1 MDQRETELNTSSFS
15 NTTRS
20 VFYCPEDPQLPW
32 DLHDT
37 TSPWIFAAVASI
49 ISPTAVLLNVL
60 VIIAVKQRKELHSA
74 SNILLS
80 SMAVTDLLVGSICV
94 PLSAVVGLLVPYQ
107 ILTDHYIC
115 KLDFVAISVTTT
127 LTACS
132 IFHLT
137 MIAWERYVAIRKW
150 IDYKVIVTRSRLKKL
165 AIIAWVSAIVTVSP
179 THFTMALTGM
189 LREDEMA
196 LALDIFFIILSVLVL
211 SALGL
216 IIYFYVMV
224 YLGVRKRKL
233 KLSQIRQVSE
243 LVNAKLEQRVAV
255 TTTLVTVA
263 LILSFFSNAV
273 ISMLEGVYPVLRKRF
288 VIDLKATL
296 LPYTNSVVNPL
307 IYCYRDCR
315 FRNAVLEIL
324 RIRKPKVT
332 PYVVTDTTRFTRG
345 KGVFDSE
352 RDKVQGQ
359 FVENPVR
366 LTRSASCDLVHFL
379 GRFQLESHK
388 KSLKR
393 IMSSPSLPI
402 SSFHGDRLQ
411 EPAGHCDCHCSDP
424 DYLECLTFELNFTH
438 NSLKRK
444 RTVVVS
450 L

>member
-1 MDQRETELNTSSFS
+1 MDQREAELNTSSIS

-20 VFYCPEDPQLPW
+20 VFSCPHDPQLVW

-37 TSPWIFAAVASI
+37 TSSWIFAAVACI
-49 ISPTAVLLNVL
+49 ISPTAVFLNVL
-60 VIIAVKQRKELHSA
+60 VIIEVKQRKELQRA

-80 SMAVTDLLVGSICV
+80 SMAVTDLLVGSLCV

-107 ILTDHYIC
+107 IVTDHYIC
-115 KLDFVAISVTTT
+115 KLDFVAISSTIT
-127 LTACS
+127 LAICS

-150 IDYKVIVTRSRLKKL
+150 IDYRVIVTRSRLKKL
-165 AIIAWVSAIVTVSP
+165 AIIAWVSAIITVSP

-189 LREDEMA
+189 LRENEMV
-196 LALDIFFIILSVLVL
+196 LALDIFFIILSVLVM
-211 SALGL
+211 STLGL

-233 KLSQIRQVSE
+233 SQIRQVSD

-273 ISMLEGVYPVLRKRF
+273 IGMLEGVYPVLRKRF
-288 VIDLKATL
+288 VGDLKATL
-296 LPYTNSVVNPL
+296 LYTNSVVNPL
-307 IYCYRDCR
+307 IYYYRDCR
-315 FRNAVLEIL
+315 FRNAVLELL

-332 PYVVTDTTRFTRG
+332 PYLVTDTTTFARG
-345 KGVFDSE
+345 NDVFDLE

-366 LTRSASCDLVHFL
+366 LTRSASCHLVHFL
-379 GRFQLESHK
+379 GRVQLESHK
-388 KSLKR
+388 KAFKR

-402 SSFHGDRLQ
+402 SSFYD
-411 EPAGHCDCHCSDP
+411 D
-424 DYLECLTFELNFTH
+424 
-438 NSLKRK
+438 
-444 RTVVVS
+444 
-450 L
+450 

>member
-1 MDQRETELNTSSFS
+1 MDQRKAELNTSSIS

-20 VFYCPEDPQLPW
+20 VFSCPHDPQLVW

-37 TSPWIFAAVASI
+37 TSSWIFAAVACI
-49 ISPTAVLLNVL
+49 ISPTAVFLNVL
-60 VIIAVKQRKELHSA
+60 VIIEVKQRKELQRA

-80 SMAVTDLLVGSICV
+80 SMAVTDLLVGSLCV
-94 PLSAVVGLLVPYQ
+94 PLSAVVGLLVSYQ
-107 ILTDHYIC
+107 LLADLYIC

-179 THFTMALTGM
+179 AHFTMALTGM
-189 LREDEMA
+189 LKENEMV
-196 LALDIFFIILSVLVL
+196 LALDIFFIILSVLVM
-211 SALGL
+211 STLGL

-233 KLSQIRQVSE
+233 SQIRQVSD

-273 ISMLEGVYPVLRKRF
+273 IGMLEGVYPVLRKRF
-288 VIDLKATL
+288 VGDLKATL
-296 LPYTNSVVNPL
+296 LYTNSVVNPL
-307 IYCYRDCR
+307 IYYYRDCR
-315 FRNAVLEIL
+315 FRNAVLELL

-332 PYVVTDTTRFTRG
+332 PYLVTDTPTFARG
-345 KGVFDSE
+345 NYVFDLE

-366 LTRSASCDLVHFL
+366 LTRSASCHLVHFL
-379 GRFQLESHK
+379 GRVQLESHK
-388 KSLKR
+388 KAFKR

-402 SSFHGDRLQ
+402 SSFYD
-411 EPAGHCDCHCSDP
+411 D
-424 DYLECLTFELNFTH
+424 
-438 NSLKRK
+438 
-444 RTVVVS
+444 
-450 L
+450 

>member
-1 MDQRETELNTSSFS
+1 MDQREAELNTSSTS

-20 VFYCPEDPQLPW
+20 VFSCPHDPQLVW

-37 TSPWIFAAVASI
+37 TSSWIFAAVACI
-49 ISPTAVLLNVL
+49 ISPTAVFLNVL
-60 VIIAVKQRKELHSA
+60 VIIEVKQRKELQRA

-80 SMAVTDLLVGSICV
+80 SMAVTDLLVGSLCV
-94 PLSAVVGLLVPYQ
+94 PLSAVVGLLVSYQ
-107 ILTDHYIC
+107 LLADHYIC

-150 IDYKVIVTRSRLKKL
+150 IDYRVIVTRSRLKKL

-179 THFTMALTGM
+179 AHFTMALTGM
-189 LREDEMA
+189 LRENEMV
-196 LALDIFFIILSVLVL
+196 LALDIFFIILSVLVM
-211 SALGL
+211 STLGL

-233 KLSQIRQVSE
+233 SQIRQVSD

-273 ISMLEGVYPVLRKRF
+273 IGMLEGVYPVLRKRF
-288 VIDLKATL
+288 VGDLKATL
-296 LPYTNSVVNPL
+296 LYTNSVVNPL
-307 IYCYRDCR
+307 IYYYRDCR
-315 FRNAVLEIL
+315 FRNAVLELL

-332 PYVVTDTTRFTRG
+332 PYLVTDTPTFARG
-345 KGVFDSE
+345 NDVFDLE

-366 LTRSASCDLVHFL
+366 LTRSASCHLVHFL
-379 GRFQLESHK
+379 GRVQLESHK
-388 KSLKR
+388 KAFKR

-402 SSFHGDRLQ
+402 SSFYD
-411 EPAGHCDCHCSDP
+411 D
-424 DYLECLTFELNFTH
+424 
-438 NSLKRK
+438 
-444 RTVVVS
+444 
-450 L
+450 

>member
-1 MDQRETELNTSSFS
+1 MDQREAELNTSSIS

-20 VFYCPEDPQLPW
+20 VFSCPHDPQLVW

-37 TSPWIFAAVASI
+37 TSSWIFAAVACI
-49 ISPTAVLLNVL
+49 ISPTAVFLNVL
-60 VIIAVKQRKELHSA
+60 VIIEVKQRKELQRA

-80 SMAVTDLLVGSICV
+80 SMAVTDLLVGSLCV
-94 PLSAVVGLLVPYQ
+94 PLSAVTRLLVPYQ
-107 ILTDHYIC
+107 IVTDHYIC
-115 KLDFVAISVTTT
+115 KLDFVAISSTIT
-127 LTACS
+127 LAICS

-150 IDYKVIVTRSRLKKL
+150 IDYRVIVTRSRLTKL

-189 LREDEMA
+189 LRKDEMA
-196 LALDIFFIILSVLVL
+196 LALDIFFIILSVLVM

-233 KLSQIRQVSE
+233 SQIRRVSD

-273 ISMLEGVYPVLRKRF
+273 IGMLEGVYPVLRKRF
-288 VIDLKATL
+288 VGDLKATL
-296 LPYTNSVVNPL
+296 LYTNSVVNPL
-307 IYCYRDCR
+307 IYYYRDCR
-315 FRNAVLEIL
+315 FRNAVLELL

-332 PYVVTDTTRFTRG
+332 PYIVTDTPTFARG
-345 KGVFDSE
+345 NDVFDLE

-366 LTRSASCDLVHFL
+366 LTRSASCHLVHFL

-388 KSLKR
+388 KAFKR
-393 IMSSPSLPI
+393 TMSSPSLPI
-402 SSFHGDRLQ
+402 SSFYD
-411 EPAGHCDCHCSDP
+411 D
-424 DYLECLTFELNFTH
+424 
-438 NSLKRK
+438 
-444 RTVVVS
+444 
-450 L
+450 

>member
-1 MDQRETELNTSSFS
+1 MDQREAELNTSSIS

-20 VFYCPEDPQLPW
+20 VFSCPHDPQLVW

-37 TSPWIFAAVASI
+37 TSSWIFAAVACI
-49 ISPTAVLLNVL
+49 ISPTAVFLNVL
-60 VIIAVKQRKELHSA
+60 VIIEVKQRKELQRA

-80 SMAVTDLLVGSICV
+80 SMAVTDLLVGSLCV

-107 ILTDHYIC
+107 IVTDHYIC
-115 KLDFVAISVTTT
+115 KLDSVAIWFMIT
-127 LTACS
+127 LAICS

-150 IDYKVIVTRSRLKKL
+150 IDYKVIVTRSRLTKL

-179 THFTMALTGM
+179 THFTMTLTGM

-196 LALDIFFIILSVLVL
+196 LALDIFFIILSVLVM

-233 KLSQIRQVSE
+233 SQIRQVSD

-273 ISMLEGVYPVLRKRF
+273 IGMLEGVYPVLRKRF
-288 VIDLKATL
+288 VGDLKATL
-296 LPYTNSVVNPL
+296 LYTNSVVNPL
-307 IYCYRDCR
+307 IYYYRDCR
-315 FRNAVLEIL
+315 FRNAVLELL

-332 PYVVTDTTRFTRG
+332 PYLVTDTPTFARG
-345 KGVFDSE
+345 NDVFDLE

-366 LTRSASCDLVHFL
+366 LTRSASCHLVHFL

-388 KSLKR
+388 KAFKR
-393 IMSSPSLPI
+393 TMSSPSLPI
-402 SSFHGDRLQ
+402 SSFYD
-411 EPAGHCDCHCSDP
+411 D
-424 DYLECLTFELNFTH
+424 
-438 NSLKRK
+438 
-444 RTVVVS
+444 
-450 L
+450 

>member
-1 MDQRETELNTSSFS
+1 MGSNETETATTLSD
-15 NTTRS
+15 TTRS
-20 VFYCPEDPQLPW
+20 VFYCSHAPHLVW

-37 TSPWIFAAVASI
+37 TSPWVFAAVSFI
-49 ISPTAVLLNVL
+49 ISPTVVLLNAL
-60 VIIAVKQRKELHSA
+60 IIIAVQRRRELQRA
-74 SNILLS
+74 SSILLS

-115 KLDFVAISVTTT
+115 KLDSVASSFMIT
-127 LTACS
+127 LAICS

-150 IDYKVIVTRSRLKKL
+150 IDYRVIVTRSRLKKL

-179 THFTMALTGM
+179 THFITALTGM
-189 LREDEMA
+189 SRENEMI
-196 LALDIFFIILSVLVL
+196 LALQIFFIILSVLVM

-233 KLSQIRQVSE
+233 SQIRQVNE
-243 LVNAKLEQRVAV
+243 LVNAKLEQKVAV

-273 ISMLEGVYPVLRKRF
+273 VGMLEGVYPVLRKRF
-288 VIDLKATL
+288 VIDLKAMFL
-296 LPYTNSVVNPL
+296 YTNSVVNPL

-332 PYVVTDTTRFTRG
+332 PYVVTDTARFTGG
-345 KGVFDSE
+345 KDEFDSE

-359 FVENPVR
+359 KVENPVR
-366 LTRSASCDLVHFL
+366 LTRS
-379 GRFQLESHK
+379 
-388 KSLKR
+388 
-393 IMSSPSLPI
+393 
-402 SSFHGDRLQ
+402 
-411 EPAGHCDCHCSDP
+411 
-424 DYLECLTFELNFTH
+424 
-438 NSLKRK
+438 
-444 RTVVVS
+444 
-450 L
+450 

>member
-1 MDQRETELNTSSFS
+1 MDQREAELNTSSIS

-20 VFYCPEDPQLPW
+20 VFSCPHDPQLVW

-37 TSPWIFAAVASI
+37 TSSWIFAAVACI
-49 ISPTAVLLNVL
+49 ISPTAVFLNVL
-60 VIIAVKQRKELHSA
+60 VIIEVKQRKELQRA

-80 SMAVTDLLVGSICV
+80 SMAVTDLLVGSLCV
-94 PLSAVVGLLVPYQ
+94 PLSAVVGLFVPYQ
-107 ILTDHYIC
+107 IQADHYIC
-115 KLDFVAISVTTT
+115 KLDSVAISFTIT
-127 LTACS
+127 LAICS

-150 IDYKVIVTRSRLKKL
+150 IDYRVIVTRSRLKKL

-179 THFTMALTGM
+179 AHFTMALTGM
-189 LREDEMA
+189 LRENEMV
-196 LALDIFFIILSVLVL
+196 LALDIFFIILSVLVM
-211 SALGL
+211 STLGL

-233 KLSQIRQVSE
+233 SQIRQVSD

-273 ISMLEGVYPVLRKRF
+273 IGMLEGVYPVLRKRF
-288 VIDLKATL
+288 VGDLKATL
-296 LPYTNSVVNPL
+296 LYTNSVVNPL
-307 IYCYRDCR
+307 IYYYRDCR
-315 FRNAVLEIL
+315 FRNAVLELL

-332 PYVVTDTTRFTRG
+332 PYLVTDTPTFARG
-345 KGVFDSE
+345 NDVFDLE

-366 LTRSASCDLVHFL
+366 LTRSASCHLVHFL
-379 GRFQLESHK
+379 GRVQLESHK
-388 KSLKR
+388 KAFKR

-402 SSFHGDRLQ
+402 SSFYD
-411 EPAGHCDCHCSDP
+411 D
-424 DYLECLTFELNFTH
+424 
-438 NSLKRK
+438 
-444 RTVVVS
+444 
-450 L
+450 

>member
-1 MDQRETELNTSSFS
+1 MDQREAELNTSSIS

-20 VFYCPEDPQLPW
+20 VFSCPHDPQLVW

-37 TSPWIFAAVASI
+37 TSSWIFAAVACI
-49 ISPTAVLLNVL
+49 ISPTAVFLNLL
-60 VIIAVKQRKELHSA
+60 VIIEVKQTKELQRA

-80 SMAVTDLLVGSICV
+80 SMAVTDLLVGSLCV
-94 PLSAVVGLLVPYQ
+94 PLSAVTRLLVPYQ
-107 ILTDHYIC
+107 IVTDHYIC
-115 KLDFVAISVTTT
+115 KLDFVAISSTIT
-127 LTACS
+127 LAICS

-137 MIAWERYVAIRKW
+137 MIAWERYMAIRKW
-150 IDYKVIVTRSRLKKL
+150 IDYRVIVTRSRLKKL

-179 THFTMALTGM
+179 AHFTMALTGM
-189 LREDEMA
+189 LRENEMV
-196 LALDIFFIILSVLVL
+196 LALDIFFIILSVLVM

-224 YLGVRKRKL
+224 YLGVHKR
-233 KLSQIRQVSE
+233 KLSQIRQVSD

-288 VIDLKATL
+288 VGDLKATL
-296 LPYTNSVVNPL
+296 LYTNSVVNPL

-315 FRNAVLEIL
+315 FRNAVLELL

-332 PYVVTDTTRFTRG
+332 PYLVTDTPTFARG
-345 KGVFDSE
+345 NDVFDLE

-366 LTRSASCDLVHFL
+366 LARSASCHLVHFL
-379 GRFQLESHK
+379 GRVQLESHK
-388 KSLKR
+388 KAFKR

-402 SSFHGDRLQ
+402 SSFHD
-411 EPAGHCDCHCSDP
+411 D
-424 DYLECLTFELNFTH
+424 
-438 NSLKRK
+438 
-444 RTVVVS
+444 
-450 L
+450 

>member
-1 MDQRETELNTSSFS
+1 MDQREAELNTSSFS

-20 VFYCPEDPQLPW
+20 VFYCPHDPHLVW

-60 VIIAVKQRKELHSA
+60 IIIAVKQRKELQRA

-94 PLSAVVGLLVPYQ
+94 PLSAVVGLVVPYQ
-107 ILTDHYIC
+107 IQADHYIC
-115 KLDFVAISVTTT
+115 KLDSVAISFTIT
-127 LTACS
+127 LAICS

-137 MIAWERYVAIRKW
+137 MIAWERYLAIRKW
-150 IDYKVIVTRSRLKKL
+150 IDYRVIVTRGRLKKL

-179 THFTMALTGM
+179 THFFTALTGI
-189 LREDEMA
+189 LRENEMA
-196 LALDIFFIILSVLVL
+196 LALEIFFLVL
-211 SALGL
+211 SAFLFLALSL

-224 YLGVRKRKL
+224 YRGVRKR

-243 LVNAKLEQRVAV
+243 LVKAKLEQRVAV

-263 LILSFFSNAV
+263 LLLSFFSNAV
-273 ISMLEGVYPVLRKRF
+273 IGMLEGVFPVLRKRF
-288 VIDLKATL
+288 VLQLRDTL
-296 LPYTNSVVNPL
+296 LYSNSVVNPL

-332 PYVVTDTTRFTRG
+332 PYVVTDTARFARG
-345 KGVFDSE
+345 RGVFLDSE

-359 FVENPVR
+359 QVENPVP
-366 LTRSASCDLVHFL
+366 LTRSASCDLVHLL
-379 GRFQLESHK
+379 GVVQLESHK
-388 KSLKR
+388 KAFKR
-393 IMSSPSLPI
+393 TMSSPSLPI
-402 SSFHGDRLQ
+402 SSFHD
-411 EPAGHCDCHCSDP
+411 D
-424 DYLECLTFELNFTH
+424 
-438 NSLKRK
+438 
-444 RTVVVS
+444 
-450 L
+450 

>member
-1 MDQRETELNTSSFS
+1 MDQREAELNTSSIS

-20 VFYCPEDPQLPW
+20 VFSCPHDPQLVW

-37 TSPWIFAAVASI
+37 TSSWIFVAVACI
-49 ISPTAVLLNVL
+49 ISPTAVFLNVL
-60 VIIAVKQRKELHSA
+60 VIIEVKQTKELQRA

-80 SMAVTDLLVGSICV
+80 SMAVTDLLVGSLCV
-94 PLSAVVGLLVPYQ
+94 PLSAVVGLLVSYQ
-107 ILTDHYIC
+107 LLADHYIC

-150 IDYKVIVTRSRLKKL
+150 IDYRVIVTRSRLKKL

-179 THFTMALTGM
+179 AHFTMTLTGI
-189 LREDEMA
+189 LRENEMV
-196 LALDIFFIILSVLVL
+196 LALDIFFIILSVLVM
-211 SALGL
+211 STLGL

-233 KLSQIRQVSE
+233 SQIRQVSD

-273 ISMLEGVYPVLRKRF
+273 IGMLEGVYPVLRKRF
-288 VIDLKATL
+288 VGDLKATL
-296 LPYTNSVVNPL
+296 LYTNSVVNPL
-307 IYCYRDCR
+307 IYYYRDCR
-315 FRNAVLEIL
+315 FRNAVLELL

-332 PYVVTDTTRFTRG
+332 PYLVTETPTFARG
-345 KGVFDSE
+345 NDVFDLE

-366 LTRSASCDLVHFL
+366 LTRSASCHLVHFL
-379 GRFQLESHK
+379 GRVQLESHK
-388 KSLKR
+388 KAFKR
-393 IMSSPSLPI
+393 TMSSPSLPI
-402 SSFHGDRLQ
+402 SSFYD
-411 EPAGHCDCHCSDP
+411 D
-424 DYLECLTFELNFTH
+424 
-438 NSLKRK
+438 
-444 RTVVVS
+444 
-450 L
+450 

>member
-1 MDQRETELNTSSFS
+1 MDQREAELNTSSFS
-15 NTTRS
+15 NSTRS
-20 VFYCPEDPQLPW
+20 VFYCPKDPQLPW

-60 VIIAVKQRKELHSA
+60 VIIAVKQRKELQRA

-80 SMAVTDLLVGSICV
+80 SMAVTDLLVGSLCV
-94 PLSAVVGLLVPYQ
+94 PLSAVVGLLVSYQ
-107 ILTDHYIC
+107 LLADHYIC

-150 IDYKVIVTRSRLKKL
+150 IDYKVIVTRSRLTKL
-165 AIIAWVSAIVTVSP
+165 AIIAWVSAIITVSP

-189 LREDEMA
+189 LRKDEMA
-196 LALDIFFIILSVLVL
+196 LALDIFFIILSVLVM

-233 KLSQIRQVSE
+233 SQIHQVSD

-255 TTTLVTVA
+255 MTTLVTVA

-273 ISMLEGVYPVLRKRF
+273 IGMLEGVYPVLRKRF
-288 VIDLKATL
+288 VVDLKATFL
-296 LPYTNSVVNPL
+296 YTNSVVNPL

-332 PYVVTDTTRFTRG
+332 PYVVTDTPRFARG
-345 KGVFDSE
+345 NDVFDLE

-359 FVENPVR
+359 FVENCVR

-379 GRFQLESHK
+379 GRVQLESHK
-388 KSLKR
+388 KAFKR
-393 IMSSPSLPI
+393 IMSSPSLPM
-402 SSFHGDRLQ
+402 SSFHD
-411 EPAGHCDCHCSDP
+411 D
-424 DYLECLTFELNFTH
+424 
-438 NSLKRK
+438 
-444 RTVVVS
+444 
-450 L
+450 

>member
-1 MDQRETELNTSSFS
+1 MDQREAELNTSSFS
-15 NTTRS
+15 NSTRS
-20 VFYCPEDPQLPW
+20 VFYCPKDPQLPW

-60 VIIAVKQRKELHSA
+60 VIIAVKQRKELQRA

-80 SMAVTDLLVGSICV
+80 SMAVTDLLVGSLCV
-94 PLSAVVGLLVPYQ
+94 PLSAVVGLLVSYQ
-107 ILTDHYIC
+107 LLADHYIC

-150 IDYKVIVTRSRLKKL
+150 IDYKVIVTRSRLTKL
-165 AIIAWVSAIVTVSP
+165 AIIAWVSAIITVSP

-189 LREDEMA
+189 LRKDEMA
-196 LALDIFFIILSVLVL
+196 LALDIFFIILSVLVM

-233 KLSQIRQVSE
+233 SQIHQVSD

-255 TTTLVTVA
+255 MTTLVTVA

-273 ISMLEGVYPVLRKRF
+273 IGMLEGVYPVLRKRF
-288 VIDLKATL
+288 VVDLKATFL
-296 LPYTNSVVNPL
+296 YTNSVVNPL

-315 FRNAVLEIL
+315 FRNAVLETL

-332 PYVVTDTTRFTRG
+332 PCLVTDTARFARG
-345 KGVFDSE
+345 KDVFDSE
-352 RDKVQGQ
+352 TGNKDK
-359 FVENPVR
+359 NWKP
-366 LTRSASCDLVHFL
+366 RSFD
-379 GRFQLESHK
+379 K
-388 KSLKR
+388 
-393 IMSSPSLPI
+393 I
-402 SSFHGDRLQ
+402 SI
-411 EPAGHCDCHCSDP
+411 
-424 DYLECLTFELNFTH
+424 
-438 NSLKRK
+438 
-444 RTVVVS
+444 V
-450 L
+450 

>member
-1 MDQRETELNTSSFS
+1 MDQRKAELNTSSIS

-20 VFYCPEDPQLPW
+20 VFSCPHDPQLVW

-37 TSPWIFAAVASI
+37 TSSWIFAAVACI
-49 ISPTAVLLNVL
+49 ISPTAVFLNVL
-60 VIIAVKQRKELHSA
+60 VIIEVKQRKELQRA

-80 SMAVTDLLVGSICV
+80 SMAVTDLLVGSLCV

-107 ILTDHYIC
+107 IVTDHYIC
-115 KLDFVAISVTTT
+115 KLDSVAIWFMIT
-127 LTACS
+127 LAICS

-150 IDYKVIVTRSRLKKL
+150 IDYRVIVTRSRLKKL

-179 THFTMALTGM
+179 AHFTMALTGM
-189 LREDEMA
+189 LRENEMV
-196 LALDIFFIILSVLVL
+196 LALDIFFIILSVLVM
-211 SALGL
+211 STLGL

-233 KLSQIRQVSE
+233 SQIRQVSD

-273 ISMLEGVYPVLRKRF
+273 IGMLEGVYPVLRKRF
-288 VIDLKATL
+288 VGDLKATL
-296 LPYTNSVVNPL
+296 LYTNSVVNPL
-307 IYCYRDCR
+307 IYYYRDCR
-315 FRNAVLEIL
+315 FRNAVLELL

-332 PYVVTDTTRFTRG
+332 PYLVTDTPTFARG
-345 KGVFDSE
+345 NDVFDLE

-366 LTRSASCDLVHFL
+366 LTRSASCHLVHFL
-379 GRFQLESHK
+379 GRVQLESHK
-388 KSLKR
+388 KAFKR

-402 SSFHGDRLQ
+402 SSFYD
-411 EPAGHCDCHCSDP
+411 D
-424 DYLECLTFELNFTH
+424 
-438 NSLKRK
+438 
-444 RTVVVS
+444 
-450 L
+450 

>member
-1 MDQRETELNTSSFS
+1 MGQREAELNTSSFS
-15 NTTRS
+15 NSTRS
-20 VFYCPEDPQLPW
+20 VFSCPHDPQLVW

-37 TSPWIFAAVASI
+37 TSPWIFAAVACI
-49 ISPTAVLLNVL
+49 ISPTAVFLNVL
-60 VIIAVKQRKELHSA
+60 VIIAVKQRKELQRA

-80 SMAVTDLLVGSICV
+80 SMAVTDLLVGSLCV
-94 PLSAVVGLLVPYQ
+94 PLSAVIRLLVPYQ

-115 KLDFVAISVTTT
+115 KLDFVTISSTITLAIV
-127 LTACS
+127 S

-150 IDYKVIVTRSRLKKL
+150 IDYRVIVTRSRLKKL
-165 AIIAWVSAIVTVSP
+165 AIIAWVSAIITVSP
-179 THFTMALTGM
+179 THLTMALTGM
-189 LREDEMA
+189 LRENEMV
-196 LALDIFFIILSVLVL
+196 LPLDIFFIILSVLVM

-233 KLSQIRQVSE
+233 SQIRQVSD

-273 ISMLEGVYPVLRKRF
+273 IGMLEGVYPVLRKRF
-288 VIDLKATL
+288 VVDLKATFL
-296 LPYTNSVVNPL
+296 YTNSVVNPL

-332 PYVVTDTTRFTRG
+332 PYLVTDTPTFARG
-345 KGVFDSE
+345 NDVFDLE

-388 KSLKR
+388 KAFKR
-393 IMSSPSLPI
+393 TMSSPSLPI
-402 SSFHGDRLQ
+402 SSFYD
-411 EPAGHCDCHCSDP
+411 D
-424 DYLECLTFELNFTH
+424 
-438 NSLKRK
+438 
-444 RTVVVS
+444 
-450 L
+450 

>member
-1 MDQRETELNTSSFS
+1 MDQREAELNTSSIS

-20 VFYCPEDPQLPW
+20 VFSCPHDPHLVW

-49 ISPTAVLLNVL
+49 ISPTAVLLNAL
-60 VIIAVKQRKELHSA
+60 VIIAVKQRKELQRA

-94 PLSAVVGLLVPYQ
+94 PLSAVVGLFVPYQ
-107 ILTDHYIC
+107 IQADHYIC
-115 KLDFVAISVTTT
+115 KLDSVAISFTIT
-127 LTACS
+127 LAICS

-150 IDYKVIVTRSRLKKL
+150 IDYKVIVTRSRLTKL

-179 THFTMALTGM
+179 THFTMTLTGM

-196 LALDIFFIILSVLVL
+196 LALDIFFIILSVLVM

-216 IIYFYVMV
+216 VIYFYVMV

-273 ISMLEGVYPVLRKRF
+273 IGMLEGVYPVLRKRF
-288 VIDLKATL
+288 VLQLRDTL
-296 LPYTNSVVNPL
+296 LYSNSVVNPL

-324 RIRKPKVT
+324 RIRKPKVR
-332 PYVVTDTTRFTRG
+332 PCVVTDAARFARG
-345 KGVFDSE
+345 KDVFDSE

-359 FVENPVR
+359 QVENPVR

-388 KSLKR
+388 KAFKR
-393 IMSSPSLPI
+393 TMSSPSLRM
-402 SSFHGDRLQ
+402 SSFHNDLLQQPVRLQ
-411 EPAGHCDCHCSDP
+411 
-424 DYLECLTFELNFTH
+424 
-438 NSLKRK
+438 
-444 RTVVVS
+444 
-450 L
+450 

>member
-1 MDQRETELNTSSFS
+1 MDQRKAELNTSSIS

-20 VFYCPEDPQLPW
+20 VFSCPHDPQLVW

-37 TSPWIFAAVASI
+37 TSSWIFAAVACI
-49 ISPTAVLLNVL
+49 ISPTAVFLNVL
-60 VIIAVKQRKELHSA
+60 VIIEVKQTKELQRA

-80 SMAVTDLLVGSICV
+80 SMAVTDLLVGSLCV

-107 ILTDHYIC
+107 IVTDHYIC
-115 KLDFVAISVTTT
+115 KLDSVAIWFMIT
-127 LTACS
+127 LAICS

-150 IDYKVIVTRSRLKKL
+150 IDYRVIVTRSRLKKL

-179 THFTMALTGM
+179 AHFTMALTGM
-189 LREDEMA
+189 LRENEMV
-196 LALDIFFIILSVLVL
+196 LALDIFFIILSVLVM
-211 SALGL
+211 STLGL

-233 KLSQIRQVSE
+233 SQIRLVSD

-273 ISMLEGVYPVLRKRF
+273 IGMLEGVYPVLRKRF
-288 VIDLKATL
+288 VGDLKATL
-296 LPYTNSVVNPL
+296 LYTNSVVNPL
-307 IYCYRDCR
+307 IYYYRDCR
-315 FRNAVLEIL
+315 FRNAVLELL

-332 PYVVTDTTRFTRG
+332 PYLVTDTPTFARG
-345 KGVFDSE
+345 NDVFDLE

-379 GRFQLESHK
+379 GRVQLESHK
-388 KSLKR
+388 KAFKR

-402 SSFHGDRLQ
+402 SSFYD
-411 EPAGHCDCHCSDP
+411 D
-424 DYLECLTFELNFTH
+424 
-438 NSLKRK
+438 
-444 RTVVVS
+444 
-450 L
+450 

>member
-1 MDQRETELNTSSFS
+1 MDQREAELNTSSIS

-20 VFYCPEDPQLPW
+20 VFSCPHDPQLVW

-37 TSPWIFAAVASI
+37 TSPWIFAAVACI
-49 ISPTAVLLNVL
+49 ISPTAVFLNVL
-60 VIIAVKQRKELHSA
+60 VIIEVKQRKELQRA

-80 SMAVTDLLVGSICV
+80 SMAVTDLLVGSLCV
-94 PLSAVVGLLVPYQ
+94 PLSAVLGLLVPYQ
-107 ILTDHYIC
+107 IVTDHYIC
-115 KLDFVAISVTTT
+115 KLDSVAIWFMIT
-127 LTACS
+127 LAICS

-150 IDYKVIVTRSRLKKL
+150 IDYRVIVTRSRLKKL

-179 THFTMALTGM
+179 AHFTMALTGM
-189 LREDEMA
+189 LRENEMV
-196 LALDIFFIILSVLVL
+196 LALDIFFIILSVLVM

-233 KLSQIRQVSE
+233 SQIHQVSD

-273 ISMLEGVYPVLRKRF
+273 IGMLEGVYPVPRKRF
-288 VIDLKATL
+288 VVDLKATFL
-296 LPYTNSVVNPL
+296 YTNSVVNPL

-332 PYVVTDTTRFTRG
+332 PYVVTDTTRFARG
-345 KGVFDSE
+345 KDAFDSE

-359 FVENPVR
+359 KVENPVR

-379 GRFQLESHK
+379 GLVQLESHK
-388 KSLKR
+388 KAFKR

-402 SSFHGDRLQ
+402 SSFYD
-411 EPAGHCDCHCSDP
+411 D
-424 DYLECLTFELNFTH
+424 
-438 NSLKRK
+438 
-444 RTVVVS
+444 
-450 L
+450 

>member
-1 MDQRETELNTSSFS
+1 MDQREAELNTSSIS

-20 VFYCPEDPQLPW
+20 VFSCPHDPQLVW

-37 TSPWIFAAVASI
+37 TSSWIFAAVACI
-49 ISPTAVLLNVL
+49 ISPTAVFLNVL
-60 VIIAVKQRKELHSA
+60 VIIEVKQRKELQRA

-80 SMAVTDLLVGSICV
+80 SMAVTDLLVGSLCV
-94 PLSAVVGLLVPYQ
+94 PLSAVVGLFVPYQ
-107 ILTDHYIC
+107 IQADHYIC
-115 KLDFVAISVTTT
+115 KLDSVAISFTIT
-127 LTACS
+127 LAICS

-150 IDYKVIVTRSRLKKL
+150 IDYRVIVTRSRLKKL

-179 THFTMALTGM
+179 AHFTMALTGM
-189 LREDEMA
+189 LRENEMV
-196 LALDIFFIILSVLVL
+196 LALDIFFIILSVLVM
-211 SALGL
+211 STLGL

-233 KLSQIRQVSE
+233 SQIRQVSD

-273 ISMLEGVYPVLRKRF
+273 IGMLEGVYPVLRKRF
-288 VIDLKATL
+288 VGDLKATL
-296 LPYTNSVVNPL
+296 LYTNSVVNPL
-307 IYCYRDCR
+307 IYYYRDCR
-315 FRNAVLEIL
+315 FRNAVLELL

-332 PYVVTDTTRFTRG
+332 PYLVTDTPTFARG
-345 KGVFDSE
+345 NDVFDLE

-388 KSLKR
+388 KAFKR
-393 IMSSPSLPI
+393 TMSSPSLRI
-402 SSFHGDRLQ
+402 SSFHD
-411 EPAGHCDCHCSDP
+411 D
-424 DYLECLTFELNFTH
+424 
-438 NSLKRK
+438 
-444 RTVVVS
+444 
-450 L
+450 

>member
-1 MDQRETELNTSSFS
+1 MGQREAELNTSSFS
-15 NTTRS
+15 NSTRS
-20 VFYCPEDPQLPW
+20 VFSCPHDPQLVW

-37 TSPWIFAAVASI
+37 TSPWIFAAVACI
-49 ISPTAVLLNVL
+49 ISPTAVFLNVL
-60 VIIAVKQRKELHSA
+60 VIIEVKQRKELQRA

-80 SMAVTDLLVGSICV
+80 SMAVTDLLVGSLCV
-94 PLSAVVGLLVPYQ
+94 PLSAVVGLLVSYQ
-107 ILTDHYIC
+107 LLADHYIC

-150 IDYKVIVTRSRLKKL
+150 IDYRVIVTRSRLKKL
-165 AIIAWVSAIVTVSP
+165 AIIAWVSAIITVSP

-189 LREDEMA
+189 LRENEMV
-196 LALDIFFIILSVLVL
+196 LALDIFFIILSVLVM

-224 YLGVRKRKL
+224 YLGIRKR
-233 KLSQIRQVSE
+233 KLSQIRQVSD

-273 ISMLEGVYPVLRKRF
+273 IGMLEGVYPVLRKRF
-288 VIDLKATL
+288 VVDLKATFL
-296 LPYTNSVVNPL
+296 YTNSVVNPL

-332 PYVVTDTTRFTRG
+332 PYLVTDTPTFARG
-345 KGVFDSE
+345 NDVFDLE

-366 LTRSASCDLVHFL
+366 LTRSASCHLVHFL
-379 GRFQLESHK
+379 GRVQLESHK
-388 KSLKR
+388 KAFKR

-402 SSFHGDRLQ
+402 SSFYD
-411 EPAGHCDCHCSDP
+411 D
-424 DYLECLTFELNFTH
+424 
-438 NSLKRK
+438 
-444 RTVVVS
+444 
-450 L
+450 

>member
-1 MDQRETELNTSSFS
+1 MDQRKAELNTSSFS

-20 VFYCPEDPQLPW
+20 VFYCPHDPQLVW

-37 TSPWIFAAVASI
+37 TSSWIFAAVACI
-49 ISPTAVLLNVL
+49 ISPTAVFLNVL
-60 VIIAVKQRKELHSA
+60 VITEVKQRKELQRA

-80 SMAVTDLLVGSICV
+80 SMAVTDLLVGSLCV

-107 ILTDHYIC
+107 IVTDHYIC
-115 KLDFVAISVTTT
+115 KLDSVAIWFMIT
-127 LTACS
+127 LAICS

-150 IDYKVIVTRSRLKKL
+150 IDYKVIVTRSRLTKL
-165 AIIAWVSAIVTVSP
+165 AIIAWVSAIITVSP

-189 LREDEMA
+189 LRKDEMA
-196 LALDIFFIILSVLVL
+196 LALDIFFIILSVLVM
-211 SALGL
+211 SAFGL

-233 KLSQIRQVSE
+233 SQIRQVSD

-273 ISMLEGVYPVLRKRF
+273 IGMLEGVYPVLRKRF
-288 VIDLKATL
+288 VLQLRDTL
-296 LPYTNSVVNPL
+296 LYSNSVVNPL

-332 PYVVTDTTRFTRG
+332 PCVVTDAARFARG
-345 KGVFDSE
+345 KDVFDSE

-359 FVENPVR
+359 KVENPVR

-388 KSLKR
+388 KAFKR
-393 IMSSPSLPI
+393 TMSSPSLPI
-402 SSFHGDRLQ
+402 SSFYD
-411 EPAGHCDCHCSDP
+411 D
-424 DYLECLTFELNFTH
+424 
-438 NSLKRK
+438 
-444 RTVVVS
+444 
-450 L
+450 

>member
-1 MDQRETELNTSSFS
+1 MGQREAELNTSSFS
-15 NTTRS
+15 NSTRS
-20 VFYCPEDPQLPW
+20 VFYCPKDPQLPW

-60 VIIAVKQRKELHSA
+60 VIIAVKQRKELQRA

-80 SMAVTDLLVGSICV
+80 SMAVTDLLVGSLCV
-94 PLSAVVGLLVPYQ
+94 PLSAVIRLLVPFQ

-115 KLDFVAISVTTT
+115 KLDFVAISSTIT
-127 LTACS
+127 LAICS

-150 IDYKVIVTRSRLKKL
+150 IDYRLIVTRSRLKKL

-189 LREDEMA
+189 LRENEMV
-196 LALDIFFIILSVLVL
+196 LALDIFFIILSVLVM

-233 KLSQIRQVSE
+233 SQIRQVSD

-273 ISMLEGVYPVLRKRF
+273 IGMLEGVYPVLRKRF
-288 VIDLKATL
+288 VLQLRDTL
-296 LPYTNSVVNPL
+296 LYSNSVVNPL

-332 PYVVTDTTRFTRG
+332 PCVVTDAARFARG
-345 KGVFDSE
+345 KVVFDSE

-359 FVENPVR
+359 QVENPVR

-402 SSFHGDRLQ
+402 SSFYD
-411 EPAGHCDCHCSDP
+411 D
-424 DYLECLTFELNFTH
+424 
-438 NSLKRK
+438 
-444 RTVVVS
+444 
-450 L
+450 

>member
-1 MDQRETELNTSSFS
+1 MDQRKTELNTSSIS

-20 VFYCPEDPQLPW
+20 VFSCPHDPHLVW

-49 ISPTAVLLNVL
+49 ISPTAVLLNAL
-60 VIIAVKQRKELHSA
+60 VIIAVKQRKELQRA

-80 SMAVTDLLVGSICV
+80 SMAVTDLLVGSLCV
-94 PLSAVVGLLVPYQ
+94 PLSAVTRLLVPYQ
-107 ILTDHYIC
+107 IVTDHYIC
-115 KLDFVAISVTTT
+115 KLDFVAISSTIT
-127 LTACS
+127 LAICS

-150 IDYKVIVTRSRLKKL
+150 IDYRVIVTRSRLKKL

-179 THFTMALTGM
+179 AHFTMALTGM
-189 LREDEMA
+189 LRENEMV
-196 LALDIFFIILSVLVL
+196 LALDIFFIILSVLVM
-211 SALGL
+211 STLGL

-233 KLSQIRQVSE
+233 SQIRQVSD

-288 VIDLKATL
+288 VGDLKATL
-296 LPYTNSVVNPL
+296 LYTNSVVNPL
-307 IYCYRDCR
+307 IYYYRDCR

-332 PYVVTDTTRFTRG
+332 PYLVTDTPTFARG
-345 KGVFDSE
+345 NDVFDLE

-366 LTRSASCDLVHFL
+366 LTRSASCHLVHFL
-379 GRFQLESHK
+379 GRVQLESHK
-388 KSLKR
+388 KAFKR

-402 SSFHGDRLQ
+402 SSFYD
-411 EPAGHCDCHCSDP
+411 D
-424 DYLECLTFELNFTH
+424 
-438 NSLKRK
+438 
-444 RTVVVS
+444 
-450 L
+450 

>member
-1 MDQRETELNTSSFS
+1 MDQREAELNTSSIS

-20 VFYCPEDPQLPW
+20 VFSCPHDPQLVW

-37 TSPWIFAAVASI
+37 TSSWIFAAVACI
-49 ISPTAVLLNVL
+49 ISPTAVFLNVL
-60 VIIAVKQRKELHSA
+60 VIIEVKQRKELQRA

-80 SMAVTDLLVGSICV
+80 SMAVTDLLVGSLCV

-107 ILTDHYIC
+107 IVTDLYIC
-115 KLDFVAISVTTT
+115 KLDSVAIWFMIT
-127 LTACS
+127 LAICS

-150 IDYKVIVTRSRLKKL
+150 IDYRVIVTRSRLKKL

-179 THFTMALTGM
+179 AHFTMALTGM
-189 LREDEMA
+189 LRENEMV
-196 LALDIFFIILSVLVL
+196 LALDIFFIILSVLVM
-211 SALGL
+211 STLGL

-233 KLSQIRQVSE
+233 SQIRRVSD

-273 ISMLEGVYPVLRKRF
+273 IGMLEGVYPVLRKRF
-288 VIDLKATL
+288 VGDLKATL
-296 LPYTNSVVNPL
+296 LYTNSVVNPL
-307 IYCYRDCR
+307 IYYYRDCR
-315 FRNAVLEIL
+315 FRNAVLELL

-332 PYVVTDTTRFTRG
+332 PYLVTDTPTFARG
-345 KGVFDSE
+345 NDVFDLE

-366 LTRSASCDLVHFL
+366 LTRSASCHLVHFL
-379 GRFQLESHK
+379 GRVQLESHK
-388 KSLKR
+388 KVFKR

-402 SSFHGDRLQ
+402 SSFYD
-411 EPAGHCDCHCSDP
+411 D
-424 DYLECLTFELNFTH
+424 
-438 NSLKRK
+438 
-444 RTVVVS
+444 
-450 L
+450 